1 MFQTRCAALT
11 ATCLA
16 TRAKVAKSLQ
26 SVSLCRKEK
35 HERLC
40 DGPKLCSNCNGP
52 RASSA
57 QDCPVWKEDK
67 EIQHFRI
74 QNPISFPQA
83 RQLVEAR
90 MPSVISGGKSYSTV
104 VSKKDVISM
113 ECQTTLTWV
122 FSDRLLRTV
131 QSSLRTSGRPKLVS
145 AGTQASSG
153 KSGPASADSRVPL

>member
-1 MFQTRCAALT
+1 MIHTNTLFLT
-11 ATCLA
+11 FCSEFPKEIITVKYLKV
-16 TRAKVAKSLQ
+16 KVALFVPNPRRCFNCNMFGHTSQGCKISTECH
-26 SVSLCRKEK
+26 LCRKEK

-74 QNPISFPQA
+74 QKQISFPEA

-104 VSKKDVISM
+104 VSKKDVISV

-122 FSDRLLRTV
+122 F
-131 QSSLRTSGRPKLVS
+131 
-145 AGTQASSG
+145 
-153 KSGPASADSRVPL
+153 